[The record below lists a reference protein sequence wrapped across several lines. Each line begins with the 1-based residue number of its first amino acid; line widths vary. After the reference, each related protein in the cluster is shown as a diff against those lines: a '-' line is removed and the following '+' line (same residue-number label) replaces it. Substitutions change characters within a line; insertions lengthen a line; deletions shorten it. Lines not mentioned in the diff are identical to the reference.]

1 MSNTS
6 PDLPKATAEREQEI
20 KVIVVG
26 HVDHGK
32 STTIGRLLYENG
44 ALPNEKFSEIKAASA
59 RRGVAF
65 EWSFL
70 LDSLQAERDQAVTI
84 DTTDVRFRTAERGYV
99 IIDAPGHKEFL
110 KNMVTG
116 AARADAAL
124 LIVDAIESMRTQ
136 SRMHAYLLNLIGIEQ
151 IVVAVNKMDLVEYS
165 EARFLS
171 VCAEIRDYFATLGLK
186 SADIV
191 PISARAGENLTA
203 AHGHMPWYHGPT
215 VLEALDRL
223 RAAEIPS
230 ALPLRIPVQDVY
242 HFDQRRI
249 IVGRVESGIMR
260 IGDEI
265 LFSPANEVAVIST
278 IESWPAGQRI
288 AEVHTGQVVGFT
300 LRDQV
305 FVERGAIVSHR
316 EDAPV
321 ITDVLRGKIFWLGR
335 EGAIRGKDYRM
346 KLATQDVSVRVQ
358 SVERII
364 DTSNLSQSIGDVIER
379 NQVAEVILRTRQKIA
394 IDPYSQIAATGR
406 FVIGSGHEIVGGGTA
421 SMTGFPDQRAS
432 LERQRAP
439 IFGVGHHVTAAARR
453 ARNGHGG
460 AVIWLTGLS
469 GAGKST
475 LAMAVEQVLFRR
487 GMQAY
492 VLDGDN
498 VRNGLNADL
507 QFSPEHRVENI
518 RRVGEVANLFADAG
532 LIVITALIS
541 PYRSDR
547 HRVRE
552 RLGANFHEVFV
563 RADLATCE
571 RRDPKGLYRRARTGE
586 IKEFTGIS
594 APYEEPESPELVVDT
609 TTSDIETSVR
619 KITDY
624 VERVL
629 SLGRAESSR

>member
-116 AARADAAL
+116 AARASAAL

-203 AHGHMPWYHGPT
+203 AHGHMPWYRGAT

-278 IESWPAGQRI
+278 IES
-288 AEVHTGQVVGFT
+288 
-300 LRDQV
+300 
-305 FVERGAIVSHR
+305 
-316 EDAPV
+316 
-321 ITDVLRGKIFWLGR
+321 
-335 EGAIRGKDYRM
+335 
-346 KLATQDVSVRVQ
+346 
-358 SVERII
+358 
-364 DTSNLSQSIGDVIER
+364 
-379 NQVAEVILRTRQKIA
+379 
-394 IDPYSQIAATGR
+394 AA
-406 FVIGSGHEIVGGGTA
+406 
-421 SMTGFPDQRAS
+421 
-432 LERQRAP
+432 
-439 IFGVGHHVTAAARR
+439 
-453 ARNGHGG
+453 
-460 AVIWLTGLS
+460 
-469 GAGKST
+469 
-475 LAMAVEQVLFRR
+475 
-487 GMQAY
+487 
-492 VLDGDN
+492 
-498 VRNGLNADL
+498 
-507 QFSPEHRVENI
+507 
-518 RRVGEVANLFADAG
+518 
-532 LIVITALIS
+532 
-541 PYRSDR
+541 
-547 HRVRE
+547 
-552 RLGANFHEVFV
+552 
-563 RADLATCE
+563 
-571 RRDPKGLYRRARTGE
+571 
-586 IKEFTGIS
+586 
-594 APYEEPESPELVVDT
+594 
-609 TTSDIETSVR
+609 
-619 KITDY
+619 
-624 VERVL
+624 
-629 SLGRAESSR
+629 GRAK

>member
-1 MSNTS
+1 MSNIS
-6 PDLPKATAEREQEI
+6 LNLLKAAAEREHEI

-32 STTIGRLLYENG
+32 STTIGRLLYETG
-44 ALPNEKFSEIKAASA
+44 ALPNEKFSEIKAASD

-124 LIVDAIESMRTQ
+124 LVVDAIESMRTQ

-165 EARFLS
+165 ETRFHS
-171 VCAEIRDYFATLGLK
+171 VCAEIRDYFVTLGLR

-203 AHGHMPWYHGPT
+203 AHGHMPWYRGPT

-260 IGDEI
+260 VGDEI
-265 LFSPANEVAVIST
+265 LFSPANEVAVVST
-278 IESWPAGQRI
+278 IESWPAGQNI
-288 AEVHTGQVVGFT
+288 AEVHTGEVVGFT
-300 LRDQV
+300 LHDQV

-316 EDAPV
+316 EEAPV

-335 EGAIRGKDYRM
+335 EGAIRGKDYRI
-346 KLATQDVSVRVQ
+346 KLATQDVPVRVQ

-364 DTSNLSQSIGDVIER
+364 DTSNLSQSVGDVIGR

-394 IDPYSQIAATGR
+394 VDPYSQIAATGR
-406 FVIGSGHEIVGGGTA
+406 FVIGSDHEIVGGGTA
-421 SMTGFPDQRAS
+421 SMTGFPDQRSS
-432 LERQRAP
+432 LGRRAP
-439 IFGVGHHVTAAARR
+439 IFGVGHHVTAASRR
-453 ARNGHGG
+453 TRNGHGG

-475 LAMAVEQVLFRR
+475 LAMAVEQVLFQR
-487 GMQAY
+487 GMQTY

-532 LIVITALIS
+532 MIVITALIS

-547 HRVRE
+547 QRVRE

-609 TTSDIETSVR
+609 AASDIETSVR
-619 KITDY
+619 KIIDY

-629 SLGRAESSR
+629 SLGRAESFQ

>member
-6 PDLPKATAEREQEI
+6 LDPKPAAEREQEI
-20 KVIVVG
+20 KIIVVG

-32 STTIGRLLYENG
+32 STTIGRLLYETG
-44 ALPNEKFSEIKAASA
+44 ALANEKFSEIKAASA

-84 DTTDVRFRTAERGYV
+84 DTTDVRFRTAARGYV
-99 IIDAPGHKEFL
+99 IIDAPGHREFL

-116 AARADAAL
+116 AARASAAL
-124 LIVDAIESMRTQ
+124 LVVDVLEGMRKQ
-136 SRMHAYLLNLIGIEQ
+136 SRMHAYLLNLIGIEE

-165 EARFLS
+165 EARYFS
-171 VCAEIRDYFATLGLK
+171 VCTEIRDFFATLGLK
-186 SADIV
+186 LTDIV
-191 PISARAGENLTA
+191 PISARTGENLTSS
-203 AHGHMPWYHGPT
+203 HGHMPWYRGAT
-215 VLEALDRL
+215 MLDALDRL
-223 RAAEIPS
+223 RAPETPS
-230 ALPLRIPVQDVY
+230 AMPLRIPVQDVY
-242 HFDQRRI
+242 RFDERRI

-260 IGDEI
+260 VGDEI
-265 LFSPANEVAVIST
+265 LFSPANEVAVVST
-278 IESWPAGQRI
+278 IVSWPAGQDI

-300 LRDQV
+300 LHDEV

-335 EGAIRGKDYRM
+335 EGAIRGKDYRI
-346 KLATQDVSVRVQ
+346 KLATQDVPVRVQ
-358 SVERII
+358 SIERII
-364 DTSNLSQSIGDVIER
+364 DTSDLSESTGDLIER
-379 NQVAEVILRTRQKIA
+379 NQVAEVILRTRQKVA
-394 IDPYSQIAATGR
+394 IDPYNQIAATGR

-421 SMTGFPDQRAS
+421 SMTGFPDQRSS
-432 LERQRAP
+432 LAHQRAP

-460 AVIWLTGLS
+460 AVIWFTGLS

-475 LAMAVEQVLFRR
+475 LAMAVEQVLFQR
-487 GMQAY
+487 GMQTY

-518 RRVGEVANLFADAG
+518 RRIGEVANLFADAG
-532 LIVITALIS
+532 MIVITALIS
-541 PYRSDR
+541 PYRADR
-547 HRVRE
+547 QRVRE

-571 RRDPKGLYRRARTGE
+571 RRDPKGLYRRARKGE
-586 IKEFTGIS
+586 IKDFTGIS
-594 APYEEPESPELVVDT
+594 APYEEPEYPELVVDT
-609 TTSDIETSVR
+609 TASDVATSVR
-619 KITDY
+619 NITDY
-624 VERVL
+624 IERVL
-629 SLGRAESSR
+629 SLGQTEAVR

>member
-1 MSNTS
+1 MSKISLN
-6 PDLPKATAEREQEI
+6 LPTVAEREQEL

-32 STTIGRLLYENG
+32 STTIGRLLYETG
-44 ALPNEKFSEIKAASA
+44 ALATEKFSEIKAASD

-84 DTTDVRFRTAERGYV
+84 DTTDVRFRSARRGYV

-116 AARADAAL
+116 AARASAAL
-124 LIVDAIESMRTQ
+124 LIVDAIEGMRNQ
-136 SRMHAYLLNLIGIEQ
+136 SRMHAYLLNLIGVEQ
-151 IVVAVNKMDLVEYS
+151 IVVAVNKMDLIEYS

-186 SADIV
+186 LTDIV
-191 PISARAGENLTA
+191 PISARGGENLTA
-203 AHGHMPWYHGPT
+203 AHGHMPWYRGPT
-215 VLEALDRL
+215 VVETLDGL
-223 RAAEIPS
+223 RAPEVPS
-230 ALPLRIPVQDVY
+230 AMPLRIPVQDVY

-260 IGDEI
+260 IGDKI
-265 LFSPANEVAVIST
+265 LFSPANEVAVVST
-278 IESWPAGQRI
+278 IESWPAGQSI

-300 LRDQV
+300 LQDQV
-305 FVERGAIVSHR
+305 FAERGAIVSHP
-316 EDAPV
+316 EEAP
-321 ITDVLRGKIFWLGR
+321 ILTDVLRGKIFWLGR
-335 EGAIRGKDYRM
+335 ESGIRGKDYTI
-346 KLATQDVSVRVQ
+346 KIATQEVAVRVQ
-358 SVERII
+358 SIERII
-364 DTSNLSQSIGDVIER
+364 DTSNLSQSTGDVIER
-379 NQVAEVILRTRQKIA
+379 NQVAEVVLRTRQKIA
-394 IDPYSQIAATGR
+394 IDPYQHIAATGR

-421 SMTGFPDQRAS
+421 SMTGFPDQRPTLAN
-432 LERQRAP
+432 RRAP
-439 IFGVGHHVTAAARR
+439 IFGVGHSVTAPARQ
-453 ARNGHGG
+453 ARNGHSG
-460 AVIWLTGLS
+460 AVIWFTGLS

-475 LAMAVEQVLFRR
+475 LAMAVEQVLFQR
-487 GMQAY
+487 GMQTY

-532 LIVITALIS
+532 MIVITALIS

-547 HRVRE
+547 QRVRE
-552 RLGANFHEVFV
+552 RLGTNFHEIFIN
-563 RADLATCE
+563 ADLATCE

-586 IKEFTGIS
+586 IKEFTGVS

-609 TTSDIETSVR
+609 ATSDVETSVQ

-624 VERVL
+624 IERVL
-629 SLGRAESSR
+629 SLGKTESSR